1 MYSVESTNHPPT
13 FLICCVNNWGK
24 DFLTLDLGLVHCLVQ
39 YMSTSLFR
47 FTVSSHTFYLLAKTS
62 CKKKNWPKATYSTT
76 TLLYINFAVKKSDD
90 LFNF

>member
-24 DFLTLDLGLVHCLVQ
+24 DFLTLDLGLVHCLIQ
-39 YMSTSLFR
+39 FMSTSLFR

-62 CKKKNWPKATYSTT
+62 CCKKKKLA
-76 TLLYINFAVKKSDD
+76 KGD
-90 LFNF
+90 LFYNHTIIHKFCSKEIR